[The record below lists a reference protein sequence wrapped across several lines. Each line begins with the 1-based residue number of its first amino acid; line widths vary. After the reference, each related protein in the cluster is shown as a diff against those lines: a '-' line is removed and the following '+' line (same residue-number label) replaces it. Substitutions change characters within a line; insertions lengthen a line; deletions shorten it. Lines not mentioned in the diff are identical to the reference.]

1 MASDGLRIF
10 TNRGPAEVT
19 RILEVEP
26 TEIRKARRADG
37 PPEHRWVWL
46 WKTELE
52 DTEPFDAHAAA
63 FIAQFRSRAERLRQ
77 LTTDSVVELRT
88 GYAAALG
95 QGGITLE
102 PDLIALLAAMGA
114 GVCLDLYPPQAA
126 YDLSADLPDEPAD

>member
-77 LTTDSVVELRT
+77 LTTDSVV
-88 GYAAALG
+88 GNYARG
-95 QGGITLE
+95 
-102 PDLIALLAAMGA
+102 MRRH
-114 GVCLDLYPPQAA
+114 
-126 YDLSADLPDEPAD
+126 SAKVGSPWSQI